1 MTMVGLFQF
10 CIRTLSETVN
20 YLTNIER
27 ILSYTQME
35 QEKDNNSNGT
45 VMWSVKYS
53 RTLLNKIFIADLL
66 VPRIWPSEGYIEFR
80 NLNFRY
86 SNGGRL
92 VLQNINLNILGL
104 EKVDKYSWINH
115 SLNSSQAILNNSR
128 SFF

>member
-1 MTMVGLFQF
+1 MVGLFQF

-66 VPRIWPSEGYIEFR
+66 VPRIWPSEGHIEFR

-92 VLQNINLNILGL
+92 VLQNINLNILGS

>member
-1 MTMVGLFQF
+1 MVGLFQF

-53 RTLLNKIFIADLL
+53 RTLLNKIFFADLL

>member
-1 MTMVGLFQF
+1 MVGLFQF

-92 VLQNINLNILGL
+92 VLQNINLNILGS